1 MADCP
6 TCGGRGSTAGFTCDT
21 CNGSGVVE
29 VNGNTERDVDMLKT
43 EWTFKGITYG
53 FTYAVTKALARA
65 YLIEREGVK
74 L

>member
-1 MADCP
+1 M
-6 TCGGRGSTAGFTCDT
+6 
-21 CNGSGVVE
+21 VE
-29 VNGNTERDVDMLKT
+29 VEMLKT

-53 FTYAVTKALARA
+53 FTYSVTKAWARA